1 MRRNHG
7 LDTES
12 RCAALLGE
20 CARRGVPRWLALNLA
35 LVAMGV
41 RPAVLVQSI
50 DDDFGPDFA
59 SGVRSCAAAIRA
71 AGVPLTYELVDKSNG
86 EIDAFFLRS
95 DSRPLFDAIFSA
107 GTSHEAIVATG
118 RLLGY
123 PCPGD
128 LGGGVG
134 PREARWFVTVSAG
147 DVELFAFGCAFLPE
161 READVLVG
169 RIQSALEAIGVRCRV
184 SWSSSRVMTYDEA
197 CASLLRGDPADE
209 EREWVSNEL
218 ANYGFD
224 AAAEDAKQPGM
235 GQRLQVWATLLRICQ
250 HYPAAPFMP
259 MSREENEQTN
269 VIARGL
275 EAALYADA
283 GIQPRRYSSR

>member
-1 MRRNHG
+1 MRRNYG
-7 LDTES
+7 SDVES
-12 RCAALLGE
+12 RCAALLDE
-20 CARRGVPRWLALNLA
+20 CARRGVPRWIALNLA
-35 LVAMGV
+35 LVAMRV

-71 AGVPLTYELVDKSNG
+71 AGAPLIYEVVDKGNG
-86 EIDAFFLRS
+86 ETDAFFLGPA
-95 DSRPLFDAIFSA
+95 SRPLFDAVLSA
-107 GTSHEAIVATG
+107 TTSRGATVATG

-128 LGGGVG
+128 LGGGG
-134 PREARWFVTVSAG
+134 EARWFVTVSAG

-235 GQRLQVWATLLRICQ
+235 GQRLQV
-250 HYPAAPFMP
+250 
-259 MSREENEQTN
+259 
-269 VIARGL
+269 
-275 EAALYADA
+275 
-283 GIQPRRYSSR
+283 